1 MLTFL
6 RRVRKGLFESD
17 MSRHY
22 VLYALGEIALVVI
35 GILIALQINNWNE
48 DRKLQK
54 EASDYRYKLIN
65 DLAADTLNI
74 NHHIEEAILFREG
87 ILEYFD
93 YFDQEDYNLELLI
106 DSARNVRAPYRVG
119 RYLPVNFTFLEM
131 QSSGKL
137 GLLSETQ
144 HRALIELSNFQD
156 FIKIV
161 FAKAIEGAQTQRDKA
176 SDYWGSDFNNIDFH
190 KKLGISQN
198 QDQLIQGLLHRH
210 KQLSMMYGL
219 YGGVIERGR
228 ELKRISRDAINSL
241 DIELKQH

>member
-1 MLTFL
+1 MELFNSSNS
-6 RRVRKGLFESD
+6 RKYL
-17 MSRHY
+17 
-22 VLYALGEIALVVI
+22 LYALGEIFLVVM
-35 GILIALQINNWNE
+35 GILIALQINNWKE

-54 EASDYRYKLIN
+54 EASDYRDKLIN
-65 DLAADTLNI
+65 DLVADTLNMS
-74 NHHIEEAILFREG
+74 HHIKEAILFREE

-93 YFDQEDYNLELLI
+93 YFDEGDYTLERLI
-106 DSARNVRAPYRVG
+106 DSARKVRAPYRVG

-161 FAKAIEGAQTQRDKA
+161 FAKAIEAAQTQRDKM
-176 SDYWGSDFNNIDFH
+176 SDYWGGDFNNIDFH

-210 KQLSMMYGL
+210 KQLSTMYGM

-228 ELKRISRDAINSL
+228 EVNKISRDAINSL
-241 DIELKQH
+241 DIELKQY